1 MKNNTALG
9 QHWLKDR
16 ILLEQIA
23 DYAAEQP
30 APLCLEIGPGLGTLT
45 SSLLRRFPQV
55 VAVEL
60 DERLATNL
68 GRSFP
73 GKNLIV
79 KNQDVLQLDLNQF
92 NNQDY
97 VVAGNIPYYITTP
110 ILKHLLASPHLP
122 KRIVLLVQKEFAEK
136 MYTHSSPL
144 AYFLANFAQLS
155 LGLVVKRALFTP
167 PPKVDSQVLILDPYP
182 TPLYPNYT
190 PLNQLISRAFLA
202 PRKKLLSNLTTLAPK
217 ATLIELFQAQG
228 LSLDAR
234 PASLTLKDYA
244 KLAEKLES
252 LYNKNN

>member
-16 ILLEQIA
+16 ALLDQIA
-23 DYAAEQP
+23 DYAAAQP

-55 VAVEL
+55 IAVEL
-60 DERLATNL
+60 DERLAANL

-73 GKNLIV
+73 GKNLLV
-79 KNQDVLQLDLNQF
+79 KNQDFLQLDLSQF
-92 NNQDY
+92 DTQAY

-110 ILKHLLASPHLP
+110 ILKHLLAATHLP
-122 KRIVLLVQKEFAEK
+122 RRIVLLVQKEFAEK
-136 MYTHSSPL
+136 MYAHASPL
-144 AYFLANFAQLS
+144 AYFLANSAQLS
-155 LGLVVKRALFTP
+155 LGPVVKRTLFTP

-182 TPLYPNYT
+182 TPLYSNY
-190 PLNQLISRAFLA
+190 PQLSQLINRAFLA

-217 ATLIELFQAQG
+217 ATLVELFQAQA

-234 PASLTLKDYA
+234 PADLTLADYA
-244 KLAEKLES
+244 TLAEKLES